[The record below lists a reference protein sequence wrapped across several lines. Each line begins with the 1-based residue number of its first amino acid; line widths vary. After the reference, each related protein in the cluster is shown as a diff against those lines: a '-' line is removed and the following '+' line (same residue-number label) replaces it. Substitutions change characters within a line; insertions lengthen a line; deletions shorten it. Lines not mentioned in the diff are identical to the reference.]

1 MSDAWGQLTW
11 SIGNFGAQNDSTVD
25 VTGASLSLGFN
36 GFPEVTTTVD
46 FGWGRAAWNELSWNV
61 NFQNAFGD
69 PNGLSLSATLDSVT
83 TKADGNVIPTSS
95 LLTLTLGEENAFTDI
110 DVTLNSLSLSTFLN
124 SVDADPDA
132 NLTGISMTMTTG
144 SVVVEDDIN
153 TGWGRNNGWSTFAWN
168 IAGTLLLEG
177 VSATVDLGDVTEITG
192 DGFVTL
198 EGIEITATLND
209 IVAVGLA
216 EVPVNGLGTT
226 ITTGQLDI
234 EPDANPVGIEMSA
247 NLGTVAAYNL
257 EGWGRFFWG
266 EFVWGATGLWA
277 TGDLT
282 GVQLTATIDNI
293 GEITGDG
300 NIDVTGQEA
309 TIAEGNLD
317 ADTDANITGI
327 ELTIA
332 TGDLTDIIADANV
345 TPDSIALSIALG
357 NVEATPNTI
366 ASPIG
371 LSLTMA
377 LDSVDNTGNANIS
390 VTGIALTASVGTV
403 FPLIWNE
410 VQTDSDATWTEVDT
424 AA

>member
-25 VTGASLSLGFN
+25 VTGASLSLATGS
-36 GFPEVTTTVD
+36 VTLES
-46 FGWGRAAWNELSWNV
+46 GYILSGEELS
-61 NFQNAFGD
+61 FATGEI
-69 PNGLSLSATLDSVT
+69 GLDIGVTVEPDSFSLSSNL
-83 TKADGNVIPTSS
+83 GN
-95 LLTLTLGEENAFTDI
+95 L
-110 DVTLNSLSLSTFLN
+110 
-124 SVDADPDA
+124 DADPDA
-132 NLTGISMTMTTG
+132 NLTGQSITIATG
-144 SVVVEDDIN
+144 DVVVEDDIQS
-153 TGWGRNNGWSTFAWN
+153 GWGRQSWNANAWG
-168 IAGTLLLEG
+168 IQGTLIPNS
-177 VSATVDLGDVTEITG
+177 VSATIALNDIAEITG
-192 DGFVTL
+192 DALVIPDSL
-198 EGIEITATLND
+198 QITATTGNLG
-209 IVAVGLA
+209 AVGIA
-216 EVPVNGLGTT
+216 EVTVDSLSAT
-226 ITTGQLDI
+226 IATGQLDI

-257 EGWGRFFWG
+257 EGWGRYFWG
-266 EFVWGATGLWA
+266 EFEWGATGLWETA
-277 TGDLT
+277 DLT
-282 GVQLTATIDNI
+282 GIQLTATIDNI

-317 ADTDANITGI
+317 ADPDANITGI

-357 NVEATPNTI
+357 DEEAIPNTI
-366 ASPIG
+366 ASSIG

-377 LDSVDNTGNANIS
+377 LDSVDNTGDANVS
-390 VTGIALTASVGTV
+390 VTGIALIASVGTV

-410 VQTDSDATWTEVDT
+410 VQTDSDAIWTEVDT